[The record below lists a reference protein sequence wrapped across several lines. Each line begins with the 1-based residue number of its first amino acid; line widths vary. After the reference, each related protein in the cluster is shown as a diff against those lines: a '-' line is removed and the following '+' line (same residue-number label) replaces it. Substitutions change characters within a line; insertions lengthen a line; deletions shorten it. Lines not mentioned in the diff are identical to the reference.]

1 MLSAKKGVSAA
12 EIAFIAGLTDKEV
25 NRLVDENILPAVLFF
40 RGEGRR
46 FAPLT
51 APIAIFYFRASED
64 LTRAARVKVIQTL
77 IGRLS
82 ERPDFDDFLA
92 LNEWVLRAGFDWS
105 VASETF
111 TVFLARFVEEASR
124 RASQVSE
131 ASLHILEDPEVLSGA
146 PCFAG
151 TRVPVANVLA
161 AYESGIPLEELQA
174 AYPFL
179 TERLLVDAEIYMK
192 AHPRPGRPRRLDEAN
207 AQLRLI
213 SRKVVRRARGGE

>member
-1 MLSAKKGVSAA
+1 
-12 EIAFIAGLTDKEV
+12 
-25 NRLVDENILPAVLFF
+25 
-40 RGEGRR
+40 
-46 FAPLT
+46 
-51 APIAIFYFRASED
+51 
-64 LTRAARVKVIQTL
+64 
-77 IGRLS
+77 
-82 ERPDFDDFLA
+82 
-92 LNEWVLRAGFDWS
+92 
-105 VASETF
+105 
-111 TVFLARFVEEASR
+111 
-124 RASQVSE
+124 
-131 ASLHILEDPEVLSGA
+131 LHILEDPEVLSGA

-161 AYESGIPLEELQA
+161 TYESGIPLEELQA